1 MVDMKHSIP
10 HRIIYAQMIAS
21 RQTLL
26 YATARPTLDPVV
38 ATKLRTIRARIE
50 DRAAR
55 LYLRQD
61 TRNGY
66 DLG

>member
-1 MVDMKHSIP
+1 
-10 HRIIYAQMIAS
+10 MIAS

-50 DRAAR
+50 DRAER